1 VGIPASRAEEKQT
14 PAAQTPPAAAPADAS
29 AQAGRTGNESA
40 EMPPVR
46 IVPRV
51 GWSAR
56 GVADPTGRFVVCP
69 PGYSCRLVVVVDVKL
84 TRPAWIVPIPKT
96 LDPLQGF
103 AFSPSGKT
111 LVMAGR
117 SGGLVLDLDGD
128 RLLDA
133 PWLRGDVVAFS
144 PDGAHVWAARGGDAQ
159 GMGRAKDDGTP
170 GLYCFTPRGVQEQVL
185 SLTMNI
191 PASIT
196 FQNGGKDLVVEGW
209 QGKGLGDEAGGT
221 IQPVAQTFA
230 VDTGRSTMVLG
241 EVQNGF
247 GPREEPS
254 KRLPATTDQP
264 KRQIREI
271 RDGCR
276 CLWDAAAER
285 LTVFDGK
292 SLNVWAPLNAAALA
306 RTISAKGSSLVP
318 LGQGSGGLLYC
329 QACYDI
335 LDLPQDLRRRVE
347 KPNKRAVHLVTRVDP
362 NTGAVTPLPI
372 DIEQSALKFHSNP
385 DRLAVLRHAAAGSVE
400 VWNLDKLGQPVT
412 VKVPGKG
419 GWKIAWAEGP
429 SLTLAVQAVDEKGVW
444 QAHFYDAVGGLIR
457 TIPVGGWSAMDLAGQ
472 FVAFGVIG
480 EGRGK
485 GQVLLIERATGTE
498 CRQFPVAPDCS
509 WPQPT
514 FVSGSQLLITDGI
527 GHGRAE
533 LWDIAGTQ
541 PKWSAATFGAV
552 KAVTVAPDAGLA
564 VVQYKGDGADILR
577 LDDGRRL
584 PLSAAAGAGAA
595 WNRPTPILKR
605 RLVLDSTYAEYGMI
619 DLIDARTGL
628 VAATYATLG
637 ASDWMVW
644 TPDGY
649 WTGTDGAVDW
659 AGFYRGRDALSP
671 EAAAALRK
679 PAIVSARI
687 KDMLDQARPA
697 RR

>member
-1 VGIPASRAEEKQT
+1 MRKTTGCIASVASGV
-14 PAAQTPPAAAPADAS
+14 AAVLLAAAGA
-29 AQAGRTGNESA
+29 AGAAGAAAGESA

-46 IVPRV
+46 IVPRL

-56 GVADPTGRFVVCP
+56 GVVDPTGRFVVCP

-84 TRPAWIVPIPKT
+84 TRPAWIIPIPRR
-96 LDPLQGF
+96 LASLHGLV
-103 AFSPSGKT
+103 FSPSGKT

-144 PDGAHVWAARGGDAQ
+144 PDGAHVWVARGGDAQ

-170 GLYCFTPRGVQEQVL
+170 GLYCFTPRGVQEQAL

-209 QGKGLGDEAGGT
+209 QGERLGHEAGGT
-221 IQPVAQTFA
+221 IRPVTQTFA
-230 VDTGRSTMVLG
+230 VDTGRSTTVLG

-247 GPREEPS
+247 GPREPQS

-264 KRQIREI
+264 KVEIRPI

-292 SLNVWAPLNAAALA
+292 SLNVWSPLNAAALA

-347 KPNKRAVHLVTRVDP
+347 KPNKRVVHLVTRVDP

-385 DRLAVLRHAAAGSVE
+385 DRLAVLRHAPGETVE
-400 VWNLDKLGQPVT
+400 IWDLDRPGGPVT
-412 VKVPGKG
+412 ASVPGKR
-419 GWKIAWAEGP
+419 GWDIAWAGGP
-429 SLTLAVQAVDEKGVW
+429 SLTLAVYAEDEKGRRQV
-444 QAHFYDAVGGLIR
+444 HFYDAMCGLTG
-457 TIPVGGWSAMDLAGQ
+457 TIPVEGWPTMDLAGQ
-472 FVAFGVIG
+472 FVALGLSG
-480 EGRGK
+480 QGQGK
-485 GQVLLIERATGTE
+485 GHVSLIDRATGAE
-498 CRQFPVAPDCS
+498 RRQFPVAPDCYT
-509 WPQPT
+509 PKPT
-514 FVSGSQLLITDGI
+514 FVNVSQMLITDTVGQ
-527 GHGRAE
+527 GRAD
-533 LWDIAGTQ
+533 LWDIVATQ

-584 PLSAAAGAGAA
+584 PLSAAAGAA
-595 WNRPTPILKR
+595 WNRPTPILKG
-605 RLVLDSTYAEYGMI
+605 RLVLDPTYAEYGMV
-619 DLIDARTGL
+619 DLIDARTGQI
-628 VAATYATLG
+628 AATYATLG